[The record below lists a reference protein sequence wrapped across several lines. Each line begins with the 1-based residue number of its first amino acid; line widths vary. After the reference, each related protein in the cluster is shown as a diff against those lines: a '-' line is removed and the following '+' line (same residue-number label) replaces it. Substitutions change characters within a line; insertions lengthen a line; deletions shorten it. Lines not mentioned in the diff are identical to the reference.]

1 MELYIRI
8 KERRRT
14 ALNFFLLFQN
24 FDYLHLQFDDNN
36 NSLIGDVLLIAS
48 DQATKKVETK
58 VLDYQLVNGLIN
70 HAQMRFQVFKK
81 ELSHYQVSFNQSIY
95 INNIF
100 ITFFLL
106 EIFFFL
112 FFFPFFFLIYSCW
125 ECWNV
130 CCCWKAPRSTIRKD
144 WGDRH
149 FRS

>member
-24 FDYLHLQFDDNN
+24 FDYLHLQFDDN

-100 ITFFLL
+100 ITFFYWR
-106 EIFFFL
+106 FSFSFFFSFFL
-112 FFFPFFFLIYSCW
+112 FNIQLLGMLKCLLLL
-125 ECWNV
+125 
-130 CCCWKAPRSTIRKD
+130 KGTTINNSKGLR
-144 WGDRH
+144 R
-149 FRS
+149 